1 MPQQRLGARQFAKY
15 HGLGNDYLVVD
26 AARFGARLTASRVRA
41 LCDRQRGPGA
51 DGVLA
56 LVPPRAGR
64 CDFGVRIYHPDGSQA
79 EKSGNGLRILA
90 RFVYDHGYTRRR
102 AFSIETPGGPVA
114 ARLSLRDGRVGSVT
128 VEMGRASFASRDVG
142 ARGPARELL
151 EERRRVGTESVVTS
165 CCSLGNPHCVV
176 FVPKLERHD
185 LLRLGPALETHP
197 DFPRRINVQL
207 ARVRTRH
214 RVDVLVW
221 ERGAGETQASGS
233 SSCAVAAVGVR
244 LGRLERRVTVH
255 LPGGDLRVEVG
266 EDFALRLSGP
276 VTPVYRGVLL

>member
-15 HGLGNDYLVVD
+15 HALGNDYLVVD
-26 AARFGARLTASRVRA
+26 AARFGARLTANRVRA

-56 LVPPRAGR
+56 LVPSRGR
-64 CDFGVRIYHPDGSQA
+64 RDFGLRIYNPDGSQA

-102 AFSIETPGGPVA
+102 AFSIETPGGPVE
-114 ARLSLRDGRVGSVT
+114 ARLSLRGGRVGGVT
-128 VEMGRASFASRDVG
+128 VEMGHASFASREVG
-142 ARGPARELL
+142 ARGPAREML
-151 EERRRVGTESVVTS
+151 EERRRVHGESVVTS

-176 FVPKLERHD
+176 FVPRLEREE
-185 LLRLGPALETHP
+185 LLRLGPALETHA

-207 ARVRTRH
+207 ARVRTRR
-214 RVDVLVW
+214 RVDVRVW

-244 LGRLERRVTVH
+244 LGRLDPRVTVH

-266 EDFALRLSGP
+266 DDFALRLTGP
-276 VTPVYRGVLL
+276 VTPVYQGTLL